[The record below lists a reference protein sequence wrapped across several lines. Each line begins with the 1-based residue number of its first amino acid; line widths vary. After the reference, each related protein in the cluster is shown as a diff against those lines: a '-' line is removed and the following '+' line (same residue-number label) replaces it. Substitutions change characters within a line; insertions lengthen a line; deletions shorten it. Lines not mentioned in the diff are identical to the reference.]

1 MVSATPLP
9 ISTEAWIYEKGAAM
23 SAETLGWVFENSP
36 YTGSKFA
43 VHLVLGDVANSAHDY
58 ELWITLGSLARKARC
73 SKSTAQEALYA
84 MVEGGLLERLSEEDG
99 EARMRSG
106 IPTRYRFLMP
116 ETLPTSG
123 RGGTSSAVGGV
134 PESGTHNSIETQEN
148 EKERAID
155 GFEAFWRVC
164 PKKVDKAKAKRAYLK
179 PLKAGVLPET
189 LLKAMEA
196 YGESVKGSE
205 PRFVAHPSTWL
216 NGERWNDEVPS
227 KGKVGAK
234 TRIVKLVRQTEN
246 GLEEFEQA
254 QIWDERDWSWT
265 SVPDGQS

>member
-1 MVSATPLP
+1 M
-9 ISTEAWIYEKGAAM
+9 
-23 SAETLGWVFENSP
+23 
-36 YTGSKFA
+36 
-43 VHLVLGDVANSAHDY
+43 
-58 ELWITLGSLARKARC
+58 KARAVGR
-73 SKSTAQEALYA
+73 SGFVTIPRHLTEWEELDPYEFRLALWLSTHDSDYA
-84 MVEGGLLERLSEEDG
+84 ERLSQREM
-99 EARMRSG
+99 ARRLRIGQRKIADSLDRLEKLGVIGVERSG
-106 IPTRYRFLMP
+106 ERQAVSVTFYREVWERCALPPT
-116 ETLPTSG
+116 EAALPPTEEVAASH
-123 RGGTSSAVGGV
+123 GGT
-134 PESGTHNSIETQEN
+134 EE
-148 EKERAID
+148 EKKKEKEEERAID
-155 GFEAFWRVC
+155 GFEAFWRAC
-164 PKKVDKAKAKRAYLK
+164 PKRVDKAKARRAYLK